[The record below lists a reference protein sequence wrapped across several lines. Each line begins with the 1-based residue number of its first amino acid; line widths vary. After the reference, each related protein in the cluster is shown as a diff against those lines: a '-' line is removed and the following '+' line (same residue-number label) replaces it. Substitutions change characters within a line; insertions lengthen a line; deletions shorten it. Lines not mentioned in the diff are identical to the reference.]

1 MGRFEA
7 AAHERREQWRP
18 HPWGKRTGSSGVGY
32 QHRSVSD
39 FVADLVAGWSFSG
52 HRRALDPAVEEG
64 WLQQASLGGCARRGR
79 DRLRAPA
86 GAREPEANR
95 AGFAGD
101 DWALAEARSV
111 FRARLET
118 PEAAQALTRV
128 EQASAVRLVAL
139 LCFEADQR
147 RCHRDV
153 ILAALADRFA
163 TEAGSTPRGR

>member
-1 MGRFEA
+1 SKRALA
-7 AAHERREQWRP
+7 AALAE
-18 HPWGKRTGSSGVGY
+18 
-32 QHRSVSD
+32 
-39 FVADLVAGWSFSG
+39 AGIDYE
-52 HRRALDPAVEEG
+52 HLPE
-64 WLQQASLGGCARRGR
+64 LGN
-79 DRLRAPA
+79 LKP
-86 GAREPEANR
+86 NR

-163 TEAGSTPRGR
+163 AEAGSTPRGR